1 MLERNPYGKVP
12 VLEDDGV
19 VVYESAIID
28 EYLEEKYPAVCLM
41 PKDLAERARVRIWV
55 DYCNTRLQ
63 RAGGFVA
70 HDYKVEESKAEIVAY
85 LKFLDNH
92 LRGRD
97 YLAGAYSLADITFIP
112 FFYPAR
118 ALSSHRWRRSAQ
130 RQKLGE
136 TVVGSTG
143 GAGDAIDEYNAA
155 TIKGG
160 CYSVM
165 PVETGIQTGAGIG
178 GNQKPGYR
186 PAPV

>member
-28 EYLEEKYPAVCLM
+28 EYLEEKYPAVRLM

-70 HDYKVEESKAEIVAY
+70 HDYKVEESKAEIVEY

-112 FFYPAR
+112 FFTRLERYQA
-118 ALSSHRWRRSAQ
+118 
-130 RQKLGE
+130 
-136 TVVGSTG
+136 TV
-143 GAGDAIDEYNAA
+143 GDDLPNV
-155 TIKGG
+155 KNW
-160 CYSVM
+160 VKRLL
-165 PVETGIQTGAGIG
+165 V
-178 GNQKPGYR
+178 R
-186 PAPV
+186 PAVQETL